1 MGSTFSFSLP
11 RAVDTEPVS
20 EMPQSLTPI
29 IADRLVAIEA
39 QLASMVPT
47 MTAPATASANGASSD
62 SGEGGGTRGAIGESE
77 AGAEARSMT
86 LDILVVD
93 DEPINR
99 DVLRQ
104 QVEHLGHR
112 VREASGGEEALESI
126 RQFGK
131 PDVMLLD
138 VMMPRVSGLAVL
150 DAVRARYDVASLP
163 VLLLTAKA
171 QEKDLVEGFAHGA
184 TDYILKPFAAAE
196 VAARLTHQSRL
207 LGALRAEREA
217 RRGGEALSV
226 GLAQAEAQ
234 IVHFERLASLGA
246 SISGVAHD
254 MMSPLHHIH
263 SGAEILR
270 ARATLL
276 APFMGD
282 TPAAE
287 KALAEV
293 VRFIGVVDQGCA
305 AALSFT
311 KTLRDSAR
319 ADGAADEAA
328 NVGLV
333 VVDVLALTHRKTAT
347 LEVVTEIAPDLV
359 AQIPRSEL
367 MQVLMNLIGNSAEAL
382 VESGLAGAVI
392 RVRAHGDGDRIHVL
406 VEDAGPG
413 IPQAIRDKIF
423 APFFTTKP
431 PGKGTGLGL
440 AVCRTV
446 VKKAGGTLD
455 VDASEDL
462 GGARFTLSIPRRV

>member
-1 MGSTFSFSLP
+1 MSY
-11 RAVDTEPVS
+11 
-20 EMPQSLTPI
+20 
-29 IADRLVAIEA
+29 
-39 QLASMVPT
+39 
-47 MTAPATASANGASSD
+47 
-62 SGEGGGTRGAIGESE
+62 
-77 AGAEARSMT
+77 
-86 LDILVVD
+86 
-93 DEPINR
+93 
-99 DVLRQ
+99 
-104 QVEHLGHR
+104 
-112 VREASGGEEALESI
+112 AL
-126 RQFGK
+126 
-131 PDVMLLD
+131 
-138 VMMPRVSGLAVL
+138 MMPRVSGLAVL

-319 ADGAADEAA
+319 ADGARRAA
-328 NVGLV
+328 RL
-333 VVDVLALTHRKTAT
+333 DP
-347 LEVVTEIAPDLV
+347 I
-359 AQIPRSEL
+359 
-367 MQVLMNLIGNSAEAL
+367 EAL
-382 VESGLAGAVI
+382 RQE
-392 RVRAHGDGDRIHVL
+392 
-406 VEDAGPG
+406 
-413 IPQAIRDKIF
+413 
-423 APFFTTKP
+423 
-431 PGKGTGLGL
+431 
-440 AVCRTV
+440 
-446 VKKAGGTLD
+446 
-455 VDASEDL
+455 
-462 GGARFTLSIPRRV
+462 

>member
-1 MGSTFSFSLP
+1 
-11 RAVDTEPVS
+11 
-20 EMPQSLTPI
+20 
-29 IADRLVAIEA
+29 
-39 QLASMVPT
+39 
-47 MTAPATASANGASSD
+47 
-62 SGEGGGTRGAIGESE
+62 
-77 AGAEARSMT
+77 
-86 LDILVVD
+86 
-93 DEPINR
+93 
-99 DVLRQ
+99 
-104 QVEHLGHR
+104 
-112 VREASGGEEALESI
+112 
-126 RQFGK
+126 
-131 PDVMLLD
+131 
-138 VMMPRVSGLAVL
+138 
-150 DAVRARYDVASLP
+150 
-163 VLLLTAKA
+163 
-171 QEKDLVEGFAHGA
+171 
-184 TDYILKPFAAAE
+184 
-196 VAARLTHQSRL
+196 
-207 LGALRAEREA
+207 
-217 RRGGEALSV
+217 
-226 GLAQAEAQ
+226 
-234 IVHFERLASLGA
+234 
-246 SISGVAHD
+246 
-254 MMSPLHHIH
+254 MSPLHHIH

-270 ARATLL
+270 ARATAL
-276 APFMGD
+276 APFVGD

-287 KALAEV
+287 KALADL
-293 VRFIGVVDQGCA
+293 VRFIGIVDQGCA